1 MTTPDRDTALEEF
14 ESARAAF
21 VDAYAG
27 VPDEALAFLKPGE
40 DYALGG
46 LVTHVVAVL
55 EHYQL
60 VLSAIL
66 DAGFGEVRPEDP
78 PGFWEQQGRRAHAG
92 LRSEER
98 RVAFGELD
106 RRHEGFVATMALLS
120 GEEWDRKAAVW
131 FPDAA
136 EALPTSP
143 GDIWGWLNSHYLEHV
158 LQVGE
163 LQEEWVASRTR

>member
-1 MTTPDRDTALEEF
+1 VTTPDRDTALKEF

-78 PGFWEQQGRRAHAG
+78 PGFWEQQGLRARAG
-92 LRSEER
+92 LRPDER
-98 RVAFGELD
+98 AAAFGELD
-106 RRHEGFVATMALLS
+106 RRHGGFVATVAALP
-120 GEEWDRKAAVW
+120 GEDWERKAAVW
-131 FPDAA
+131 FPNAA

-143 GDIWGWLNSHYLEHV
+143 ADIWGWLNGHYLEHV
-158 LQVGE
+158 PQVAD
-163 LQEEWVASRTR
+163 LHREWMACRTR